1 MQEAYIVAYGRSAAA
16 KAKQGALFHER
27 PDDVAAKVLQG
38 VLFHE
43 RPDDVAAK
51 VLQGVLKRIDGK
63 FNKNMIEDVIV
74 GTAFPEG
81 LQGQNIA
88 RTIALRTGLSDTV
101 PGQTV
106 NRYCSSGLQT
116 IAIAANQIMAGQG
129 DILVAGGVELM
140 SAVPMGGNEPTNN
153 PTLQYDDI
161 GASYPMGLTA
171 ENVASQFDVS
181 REDQDAYAV
190 RSHQRAYDAQ
200 RDGRFK
206 DEIIP
211 IQVNSVEY
219 TNVGPKVHTNIFDQD
234 EFIRP
239 DTTMEALAKLRTVFK
254 ADGTVTA
261 GTSAPLSDGAGFVV
275 LMSGDKVKELGVT
288 PIARFVGY
296 KAVGVDPK
304 IMGIGPAYA
313 IPEVL
318 SLSNLS
324 VEDIDLIE
332 LNEAFAS
339 QTIASIKEVGLDIS
353 RTNVNGGAIALGHP
367 LGATGAML
375 TARLL
380 NEMGRR
386 PDSRYGMVTMCI
398 GVGMGAA
405 AIFEYVR

>member
-16 KAKQGALFHER
+16 KAKQGA
-27 PDDVAAKVLQG
+27 
-38 VLFHE
+38 LFHE

-313 IPEVL
+313 IPELL

>member
-1 MQEAYIVAYGRSAAA
+1 MITMQEAYIVAYGRSAAA
-16 KAKQGALFHER
+16 KAKQGA
-27 PDDVAAKVLQG
+27 
-38 VLFHE
+38 LFHE

-129 DILVAGGVELM
+129 DMLVAGGVELM

-219 TNVGPKVHTNIFDQD
+219 TNAGPKVHTNIFDQD

-239 DTTMEALAKLRTVFK
+239 DTTMGALAKLRTVFK

-275 LMSGDKVKELGVT
+275 LMSGDKVKELDVT

>member
-16 KAKQGALFHER
+16 KAKQGA
-27 PDDVAAKVLQG
+27 
-38 VLFHE
+38 LFHE

-88 RTIALRTGLSDTV
+88 RTIALRAGLSDTV

-211 IQVNSVEY
+211 IRVNSVEY
-219 TNVGPKVHTNIFDQD
+219 TNAGPKVHTNIFDQD

-275 LMSGDKVKELGVT
+275 LMSGDKMKELGVT

>member
-16 KAKQGALFHER
+16 KAKQGA
-27 PDDVAAKVLQG
+27 
-38 VLFHE
+38 LFHE

-171 ENVASQFDVS
+171 ENIASQFDVS

-219 TNVGPKVHTNIFDQD
+219 TNAGPKVHTNIFDQD

-367 LGATGAML
+367 LGTTGAML

>member
-16 KAKQGALFHER
+16 KAKQGA
-27 PDDVAAKVLQG
+27 
-38 VLFHE
+38 LFHE

-171 ENVASQFDVS
+171 ENIASQFDVS

-219 TNVGPKVHTNIFDQD
+219 TNAGPKVHTNIFDQD

-386 PDSRYGMVTMCI
+386 PDGRYGMVTMCI

>member
-16 KAKQGALFHER
+16 KAKQGA
-27 PDDVAAKVLQG
+27 
-38 VLFHE
+38 LFHE

-171 ENVASQFDVS
+171 ENIASQFDVS

-190 RSHQRAYDAQ
+190 RSHQRTYDAQ

-219 TNVGPKVHTNIFDQD
+219 TNAGPKVHTNIFDQD

>member
-1 MQEAYIVAYGRSAAA
+1 MITMQEAYIVAYGRSAAA

-27 PDDVAAKVLQG
+27 PDDVAAK
-38 VLFHE
+38 
-43 RPDDVAAK
+43 A
-51 VLQGVLKRIDGK
+51 LQGVLKRIDGK

-74 GTAFPEG
+74 GTDFPEG

-88 RTIALRTGLSDTV
+88 RTIALRAGLSDTV

-211 IQVNSVEY
+211 IRVNSVEY
-219 TNVGPKVHTNIFDQD
+219 TNAGPKVHTNIFDQD

>member
-16 KAKQGALFHER
+16 KAKQGA
-27 PDDVAAKVLQG
+27 
-38 VLFHE
+38 LFHE

-88 RTIALRTGLSDTV
+88 RTIALRAGLSDTV

-211 IQVNSVEY
+211 IRVNSVEY
-219 TNVGPKVHTNIFDQD
+219 TNAGPKVHTNIFDQD

-405 AIFEYVR
+405 AIVEYVR

>member
-1 MQEAYIVAYGRSAAA
+1 MITMQEAYIVAYGRSAAA
-16 KAKQGALFHER
+16 KAKQGA
-27 PDDVAAKVLQG
+27 
-38 VLFHE
+38 LFHE

-288 PIARFVGY
+288 PIARFIGY

>member
-1 MQEAYIVAYGRSAAA
+1 MITMQEAYIVAYGRSAAA

-38 VLFHE
+38 VL
-43 RPDDVAAK
+43 
-51 VLQGVLKRIDGK
+51 KRIDGK
-63 FNKNMIEDVIV
+63 FNKNLIEDVIV

-181 REDQDAYAV
+181 REDQYAYAV

-211 IQVNSVEY
+211 IRVNSVEY
-219 TNVGPKVHTNIFDQD
+219 TNAGPKVHTNIFDQD

>member
-16 KAKQGALFHER
+16 KAKQGA
-27 PDDVAAKVLQG
+27 
-38 VLFHE
+38 LFHE

-88 RTIALRTGLSDTV
+88 RTIALRAGLSDTV

-140 SAVPMGGNEPTNN
+140 SAIPMGGNEPTNN

-211 IQVNSVEY
+211 IRVNSVEY
-219 TNVGPKVHTNIFDQD
+219 TNAGPKVHTNIFDQD

>member
-1 MQEAYIVAYGRSAAA
+1 MITMQEAYIVAYGRSAAA
-16 KAKQGALFHER
+16 KAKQGA
-27 PDDVAAKVLQG
+27 
-38 VLFHE
+38 LFHE

-88 RTIALRTGLSDTV
+88 RTIALLTGLSDTV

-190 RSHQRAYDAQ
+190 RSHQRAYEAQ
-200 RDGRFK
+200 RDGRFN

-219 TNVGPKVHTNIFDQD
+219 TNAGPKVHTNIFDQD

-324 VEDIDLIE
+324 VEDIDFIE

>member
-1 MQEAYIVAYGRSAAA
+1 MQEAYIVAYGRSVAA
-16 KAKQGALFHER
+16 KAKQGA
-27 PDDVAAKVLQG
+27 
-38 VLFHE
+38 LFHE

-140 SAVPMGGNEPTNN
+140 SAVPMGSNEPTNN

-219 TNVGPKVHTNIFDQD
+219 TNAGPKVHTNIFDQD

>member
-27 PDDVAAKVLQG
+27 PDDVAAKL
-38 VLFHE
+38 
-43 RPDDVAAK
+43 
-51 VLQGVLKRIDGK
+51 LQGVLKRIDGK

-200 RDGRFK
+200 LDGRFK

-219 TNVGPKVHTNIFDQD
+219 TNAGPKVHTNIFDQD

-239 DTTMEALAKLRTVFK
+239 DTTIEALAKLRTVFK

>member
-16 KAKQGALFHER
+16 KAKQGA
-27 PDDVAAKVLQG
+27 
-38 VLFHE
+38 LFHE

-206 DEIIP
+206 NEIIP

-219 TNVGPKVHTNIFDQD
+219 TNAGPKVHTNIFDQD

-254 ADGTVTA
+254 ADRTVTA

>member
-16 KAKQGALFHER
+16 KAKQGA
-27 PDDVAAKVLQG
+27 
-38 VLFHE
+38 LFHE

-88 RTIALRTGLSDTV
+88 RTIALRAGLSDTV

-140 SAVPMGGNEPTNN
+140 SAIPMGGNEPTNN

-219 TNVGPKVHTNIFDQD
+219 TNAGPKVHTNIFDQD

-288 PIARFVGY
+288 PIARFVGF

>member
-1 MQEAYIVAYGRSAAA
+1 MITMQEAYIVAYGRSAAA
-16 KAKQGALFHER
+16 KAKQGA
-27 PDDVAAKVLQG
+27 
-38 VLFHE
+38 LFHE

-81 LQGQNIA
+81 LQGQNIV
-88 RTIALRTGLSDTV
+88 RTIALRAGLSDTV

-211 IQVNSVEY
+211 IRVNSVEY
-219 TNVGPKVHTNIFDQD
+219 TNAGPKVHTNIFDQD

>member
-16 KAKQGALFHER
+16 KAKQGA
-27 PDDVAAKVLQG
+27 
-38 VLFHE
+38 LFHE

-106 NRYCSSGLQT
+106 NRYCSPGLQT

>member
-38 VLFHE
+38 VL
-43 RPDDVAAK
+43 
-51 VLQGVLKRIDGK
+51 KRIDRK

-88 RTIALRTGLSDTV
+88 RTIALRAGLSDTV

-211 IQVNSVEY
+211 IRVNSVEY
-219 TNVGPKVHTNIFDQD
+219 TNAGPKVHTNIFDQD

-398 GVGMGAA
+398 GVGMGTA

>member
-1 MQEAYIVAYGRSAAA
+1 MITMQEAYIVAYGRSAAA
-16 KAKQGALFHER
+16 KAKQGA
-27 PDDVAAKVLQG
+27 
-38 VLFHE
+38 LFHE

-88 RTIALRTGLSDTV
+88 RTIALRTGLSDTI

-116 IAIAANQIMAGQG
+116 IAIAANQIIAGQG
-129 DILVAGGVELM
+129 DILIAGGVELM

-200 RDGRFK
+200 CDGRFN

-219 TNVGPKVHTNIFDQD
+219 TNAGPKVHTNIFDQD

-239 DTTMEALAKLRTVFK
+239 DTTMETLAKLRTVFK

>member
-1 MQEAYIVAYGRSAAA
+1 MITMQEAYIVAYGRSAAA
-16 KAKQGALFHER
+16 KAKQGA
-27 PDDVAAKVLQG
+27 
-38 VLFHE
+38 LFHE

-88 RTIALRTGLSDTV
+88 RTIALRAGLSDTV

-171 ENVASQFDVS
+171 ENVASPFDVS

>member
-16 KAKQGALFHER
+16 KAKQGA
-27 PDDVAAKVLQG
+27 
-38 VLFHE
+38 LFHE

-88 RTIALRTGLSDTV
+88 RTIALRAGLSDTV

-200 RDGRFK
+200 RDGRFN

-219 TNVGPKVHTNIFDQD
+219 TNAGPKVHTNIFDQD

-254 ADGTVTA
+254 ADDTVTA

>member
-16 KAKQGALFHER
+16 KAKQGA
-27 PDDVAAKVLQG
+27 
-38 VLFHE
+38 LFHE

-88 RTIALRTGLSDTV
+88 RTIALLTGLSDTV

-190 RSHQRAYDAQ
+190 RSHQRAYEAQ
-200 RDGRFK
+200 RDGRFN

-219 TNVGPKVHTNIFDQD
+219 TNAGPKVHTNIFDQD

-239 DTTMEALAKLRTVFK
+239 DTTIEALAKLRTVFK

>member
-38 VLFHE
+38 VL
-43 RPDDVAAK
+43 
-51 VLQGVLKRIDGK
+51 KRIDGK
-63 FNKNMIEDVIV
+63 FNKNMTEDVIV

-206 DEIIP
+206 NEIIP

-219 TNVGPKVHTNIFDQD
+219 TNAGPKVHTNIFDQD

>member
-16 KAKQGALFHER
+16 KAKQGA
-27 PDDVAAKVLQG
+27 
-38 VLFHE
+38 LFHE

-171 ENVASQFDVS
+171 ENIASQFDVS

-219 TNVGPKVHTNIFDQD
+219 TNAGPKVHTNIFDQD

-239 DTTMEALAKLRTVFK
+239 DTTMKALAKLRTVFK

>member
-27 PDDVAAKVLQG
+27 PDDVT
-38 VLFHE
+38 
-43 RPDDVAAK
+43 AK

>member
-1 MQEAYIVAYGRSAAA
+1 MITMQEAYIVAYGRSAAA
-16 KAKQGALFHER
+16 KAKQGA
-27 PDDVAAKVLQG
+27 
-38 VLFHE
+38 LFHE

-88 RTIALRTGLSDTV
+88 RTIALLTGLSDTV
-101 PGQTV
+101 SGQTV

-190 RSHQRAYDAQ
+190 RSHQRAYEAQ
-200 RDGRFK
+200 RDGRFN

-219 TNVGPKVHTNIFDQD
+219 TNAGPKVHTNIFDQD

>member
-16 KAKQGALFHER
+16 KAKQGA
-27 PDDVAAKVLQG
+27 
-38 VLFHE
+38 LFHE

-88 RTIALRTGLSDTV
+88 RTIALLTGLSDTV

-190 RSHQRAYDAQ
+190 RSHQRAYEAQ
-200 RDGRFK
+200 RDGRFN

-219 TNVGPKVHTNIFDQD
+219 TNAGPKVHTNIFDQD

-318 SLSNLS
+318 SLTNLS

>member
-1 MQEAYIVAYGRSAAA
+1 MITMQEAYIVAYGRSAAA
-16 KAKQGALFHER
+16 KAKQGA
-27 PDDVAAKVLQG
+27 
-38 VLFHE
+38 LFHE

-88 RTIALRTGLSDTV
+88 RTIALLTELSDTV

-211 IQVNSVEY
+211 IRVNSVEY
-219 TNVGPKVHTNIFDQD
+219 TNAGPKVHTNIFDQD

>member
-16 KAKQGALFHER
+16 KAKQGA
-27 PDDVAAKVLQG
+27 
-38 VLFHE
+38 LFHE

-88 RTIALRTGLSDTV
+88 RTIALRAGLSDTV

-219 TNVGPKVHTNIFDQD
+219 TNAGPKVHTNIFDQD

-288 PIARFVGY
+288 PIARFVGF

-304 IMGIGPAYA
+304 IMGIGTAYA

>member
-16 KAKQGALFHER
+16 KAKQGA
-27 PDDVAAKVLQG
+27 
-38 VLFHE
+38 LFHE

-88 RTIALRTGLSDTV
+88 RTIALRAGLSDTV

-211 IQVNSVEY
+211 IRVNSVEY
-219 TNVGPKVHTNIFDQD
+219 TNAGPKVHTNIFDQD

-398 GVGMGAA
+398 GVG
-405 AIFEYVR
+405 

>member
-16 KAKQGALFHER
+16 KAKQGA
-27 PDDVAAKVLQG
+27 
-38 VLFHE
+38 LFHE

-200 RDGRFK
+200 LDGRFK

-219 TNVGPKVHTNIFDQD
+219 TNAGLKVHTNIFDQD

>member
-16 KAKQGALFHER
+16 KAKQGA
-27 PDDVAAKVLQG
+27 
-38 VLFHE
+38 LFHE

-171 ENVASQFDVS
+171 ENIASQFDVS

-219 TNVGPKVHTNIFDQD
+219 TNAGPKVHTNIFDQD

-386 PDSRYGMVTMCI
+386 PDNRYGMVTMCI

>member
-1 MQEAYIVAYGRSAAA
+1 MITMQKAYIVAYGRSAAA
-16 KAKQGALFHER
+16 KAKQGA
-27 PDDVAAKVLQG
+27 
-38 VLFHE
+38 LFHE

-219 TNVGPKVHTNIFDQD
+219 TNAGPKVHTNIFDQD

-275 LMSGDKVKELGVT
+275 LMSGDKVKELDVT

>member
-38 VLFHE
+38 VLKH
-43 RPDDVAAK
+43 
-51 VLQGVLKRIDGK
+51 IDGK

-88 RTIALRTGLSDTV
+88 RTIALRAGLSDTV

-211 IQVNSVEY
+211 IRVNSVEY
-219 TNVGPKVHTNIFDQD
+219 TNAGPKVHTNIFDQD

>member
-1 MQEAYIVAYGRSAAA
+1 MITMQEAYIVAYGRSAAA
-16 KAKQGALFHER
+16 KAKQGA
-27 PDDVAAKVLQG
+27 
-38 VLFHE
+38 LFHE

-219 TNVGPKVHTNIFDQD
+219 TNAGPKVHTNIFDQD

-288 PIARFVGY
+288 PIARFVGF

-339 QTIASIKEVGLDIS
+339 QTIASIKEVGLVIS

>member
-1 MQEAYIVAYGRSAAA
+1 MITMQEAYIVAYGRSAAA
-16 KAKQGALFHER
+16 KAKQGA
-27 PDDVAAKVLQG
+27 
-38 VLFHE
+38 LFHE

-101 PGQTV
+101 SGQTV

-171 ENVASQFDVS
+171 ENIASQFDVS

-219 TNVGPKVHTNIFDQD
+219 TNAGPKVHTNIFDQD